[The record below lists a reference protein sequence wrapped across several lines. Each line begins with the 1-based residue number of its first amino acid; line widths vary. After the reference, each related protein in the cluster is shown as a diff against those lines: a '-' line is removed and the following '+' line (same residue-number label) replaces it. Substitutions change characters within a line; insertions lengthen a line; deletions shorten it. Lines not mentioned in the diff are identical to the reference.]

1 VARKIP
7 LLALAL
13 TPAVLAAHYL
23 FHAGGTLVFVLA
35 AVALAP
41 LAWLIGEAT
50 ENVSQHTGPGIG
62 GFLNASFGNAPELI
76 IALFAVSDGL
86 PNVVRGSITG
96 SVVSTSL
103 LVLGVAMIAGGEGE
117 VDRRSLLLQ
126 LALVAGAVLLFLV
139 PSVPGWHGNPERH
152 SLYLLTLPVAAVLF
166 FVYLATTT
174 YNLRRHAAGHTEEA
188 AEGSWS
194 LRAGLA
200 VLCGATVA
208 TALVS
213 EVLVGS
219 LNAFGHALGLSQF
232 FVAVVIVSLVGNAA
246 EQGGAIV
253 VARRGNTRLAAEIA
267 ISSPA
272 QIAVFVAA
280 TVALLSGVIGRGLPL
295 AFRPVELA
303 TMGIAAAVVAIV
315 VANGRSK
322 RSEGYLLV
330 GIYALAVIWFAFA
343 GDRPS

>member
-1 VARKIP
+1 MARKI
-7 LLALAL
+7 LLAALAL
-13 TPAVLAAHYL
+13 TPAVLVVHYV
-23 FHAGGTLVFVLA
+23 FHADGTVLFLLA
-35 AVALAP
+35 ATALAP

-76 IALFAVSDGL
+76 IALFAVRDGL

-103 LVLGVAMIAGGEGE
+103 LVLGVAMIAGREGE

-126 LALVAGAVLLFLV
+126 LALVFGAVLLFLV

-152 SLYLLTLPVAAVLF
+152 SLYVLTLPIAAVLF
-166 FVYLATTT
+166 LVYLVTTT
-174 YNLRRHAAGHTEEA
+174 FNLRRHAAAHVGVA
-188 AEGSWS
+188 AEGTWA
-194 LRAGLA
+194 LRSGLI
-200 VLCGATVA
+200 VLCAATVA

-272 QIAVFVAA
+272 QIAVFVASS
-280 TVALLSGVIGRGLPL
+280 VALLSGLVGRGLPL

-303 TMGIAAAVVAIV
+303 TMGLAAVIVAV
-315 VANGRSK
+315 TVANGRSK

-330 GIYALAVIWFAFA
+330 GVYALAVVWFAFA
-343 GDRPS
+343 GDR

>member
-7 LLALAL
+7 LGALAF
-13 TPAVLAAHYL
+13 TPAVLVAHYL
-23 FHAGGTLVFVLA
+23 LHADGTVIFVLA
-35 AVALAP
+35 AVALTP

-50 ENVSQHTGPGIG
+50 ENVSEHTGPGVG

-103 LVLGVAMIAGGEGE
+103 LVLGVAMIVGGEGE

-126 LALVAGAVLLFLV
+126 LALVIGAIVLFLV

-152 SLYLLTLPVAAVLF
+152 SLYLLTLPIAAVLF
-166 FVYLATTT
+166 LVYLATTT
-174 YNLRRHAAGHTEEA
+174 YNLRRHAAAHVEEA
-188 AEGSWS
+188 SEGAWS
-194 LRAGLA
+194 LRSGLI
-200 VLCGATVA
+200 VLCAATVA

-219 LNAFGHALGLSQF
+219 LDAFGHALGLSQF
-232 FVAVVIVSLVGNAA
+232 FVAVVVVALVGNAA

-253 VARRGNTRLAAEIA
+253 VARRGNTSLAAEIA
-267 ISSPA
+267 VSSPA
-272 QIAVFVAA
+272 QIAVFVAS
-280 TVALLSGVIGRGLPL
+280 TVALLSGVVGRGLPL

-303 TMGIAAAVVAIV
+303 TMGVAAVVVAIT

-330 GIYALAVIWFAFA
+330 GIYALAVIWFGFA
-343 GDRPS
+343 GDR